1 MLPVLSRIARAQT
14 YPTRPVRI
22 IVSFP
27 PGAGNDIMARLMGQA
42 LSERLGQPFII
53 ENRPRAA
60 GNIGAEA
67 VVRAPPALSPRHSE
81 ARRHGPLRALCPVAA
96 QVRDPRLRRG
106 VRSRRRR
113 RRSPGFWQNEP
124 TAGEAVLNQ
133 ELAGVVSGAAAAPT
147 GRAGSPSRNRPRPN
161 PPRRP
166 PLSN

>member
-1 MLPVLSRIARAQT
+1 VLPVLSRIARAQT

-96 QVRDPRLRRG
+96 QVRDPHLRRG
-106 VRSRRRR
+106 VRRRLPLLPHKFVGVAKSRCEA
-113 RRSPGFWQNEP
+113 WQRAQPRGAILRTRWAANRAVAHP
-124 TAGEAVLNQ
+124 T
-133 ELAGVVSGAAAAPT
+133 
-147 GRAGSPSRNRPRPN
+147 PR
-161 PPRRP
+161 
-166 PLSN
+166 L